1 MLFRSFHIFFVFKL
15 INLGVKK
22 LFLYLSFLI
31 ISTCAK
37 EDSQA
42 LNTPPSQITSQYT
55 LKVSAGD
62 GGSVSTTGGIYN
74 DGTSISIVATASE
87 GYEFIGWTGSEST
100 SSNITLTISS
110 NITISANFEIDC
122 SYWQRDIPDWEQTSY
137 ELFDIYYP
145 QNYQDLGA
153 LLNNQWGGES
163 GEYGLNVISVDYN
176 NDGYIDIIGSY
187 NDYSNFIDYPS
198 DYYGYERKQLI
209 RFYKG
214 SCGGN
219 FEVDE
224 LNDSKFL
231 GLVHG
236 RKILLGDFNDDNYVD
251 LFLLGHGYDKQPFNG
266 EFNKV
271 LMSNGDGSFFDIDF
285 QSLNLSIMVVLL
297 EILITTVTL
306 ILWQLMVAVENHSY
320 IKI

>member
-1 MLFRSFHIFFVFKL
+1 M
-15 INLGVKK
+15 KK
-22 LFLYLSFLI
+22 LFLYLSFLL

-37 EDSQA
+37 EDSQT
-42 LNTPPSQITSQYT
+42 LNTAPSQITSQYT

-87 GYEFIGWTGSEST
+87 GYVFIGWTGSEST
-100 SSNITLTISS
+100 SSNITLTINS

-122 SYWQRDIPDWEQTSY
+122 SYWQTDIPDWSQTSY

-145 QNYQDLGA
+145 ENYQDLGS

-163 GEYGLNVISVDYN
+163 GEYGLNVISLDYN
-176 NDGYIDIIGSY
+176 NDGYMDIIGSY
-187 NDYSNFIDYPS
+187 NDYSNFVDYPS
-198 DYYGYERKQLI
+198 DYYGYERKKLI

-214 SCGGN
+214 GCGGN

-236 RKILLGDFNDDNYVD
+236 RKILLGDFNNDAYVD
-251 LFLLGHGYDKQPFNG
+251 LFL
-266 EFNKV
+266 
-271 LMSNGDGSFFDIDF
+271 
-285 QSLNLSIMVVLL
+285 
-297 EILITTVTL
+297 
-306 ILWQLMVAVENHSY
+306 
-320 IKI
+320 